1 MNLSDPKV
9 KRALTLMMA
18 VGALALA
25 GRGTFASFSAETS
38 NGGTSLASG
47 TLTLSNQVESG
58 EACLS
63 TAAKSANNANARC
76 SAAMALKNVAP
87 GVFGGIAKITVKNT
101 GSIDASK
108 LYVWA
113 PMANAVLKGTALTE
127 GAAVTKLTV
136 GPIEGSVRGKDEIVL
151 HYGTHEEKFEASAAA
166 EGGTESISVTSK
178 NANYAYPEGTTVT
191 DESSDKTVENA
202 EKKLEPLNTD
212 CYDAKTTVPGTSEA
226 TDGAELNFNSP
237 SGNPLCRTALLF
249 IQETTGGKNYC
260 WWGHGEKSEN
270 GMCLA
275 PISVKPSSELS
286 TSKAIESLPV
296 ASLDGNVASGDKI
309 RIAYENHEQEFKAS
323 GEAFISASGT
333 SIPVESATPNFA
345 YPTGATITDV
355 KTLET
360 LNSDTID
367 TISNFD
373 TAHNGNS
380 GKIPLPPVTSNG
392 KLEASPPVELGH
404 YGSSKYERVFYVGV
418 YVPAPAGTSQNNLQG
433 LASTF
438 GITWHLE
445 Q

>member
-1 MNLSDPKV
+1 MKLSDPKT
-9 KRALTLMMA
+9 KRILTLMMA

-63 TAAKSANNANARC
+63 TAAKSSNNFNERC
-76 SAAMALKNVAP
+76 QAAMALKNVAP
-87 GVFGGIAKITVKNT
+87 GVFGGVAKITVKNT

-108 LYVWA
+108 LYLWA
-113 PMANAVLKGTALTE
+113 PLANAVLKGALTE
-127 GAAVTKLTV
+127 GVAVTKLTV
-136 GPIEGSVRGKDEIVL
+136 APIEGSVRSKDEIVL
-151 HYGTHEEKFEASAAA
+151 RYGTHEEKFEASAAA

-178 NANYAYPEGTTVT
+178 SANFSYPEGATAT

-212 CYDAKTTVPGTSEA
+212 CYDSKTTEPGTAGA
-226 TDGAELNFNSP
+226 TDGAELGFNSP
-237 SGNPLCRTALLF
+237 SGSPLCRTALLF

-260 WWGHGEKSEN
+260 WWGHGEKSES

-275 PISVKPSSELS
+275 PISVKPSSGLS
-286 TSKAIESLPV
+286 TEKAIESLPV
-296 ASLDGNVASGDKI
+296 SSLNGNVASGDKI

-323 GEAFISASGT
+323 AEAFISSSST
-333 SIPVESATPNFA
+333 SISIESATPNFA
-345 YPTGATITDV
+345 YPTGATITDT

-392 KLEASPPVELGH
+392 KLETSPPVELGH
-404 YGSSKYERVFYVGV
+404 YGGSKYERTFYVGL
-418 YVPAPAGTSQNNLQG
+418 YVPAPAGSNQNNLQG

-438 GITWHLE
+438 GISWHLE